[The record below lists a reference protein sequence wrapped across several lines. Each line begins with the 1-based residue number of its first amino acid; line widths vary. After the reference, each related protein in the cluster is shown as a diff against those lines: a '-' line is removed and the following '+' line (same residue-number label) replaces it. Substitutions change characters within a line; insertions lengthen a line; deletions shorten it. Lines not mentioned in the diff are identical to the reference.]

1 MGLKQITEEK
11 FNNYNF
17 KKHSTFVAVEHFWFA
32 DDEAKIIGTVL
43 RDNFDKDWSYVILAV
58 ENENE
63 ELNYNFVDAR
73 VSIES
78 DNEAI
83 NEITSRIRE
92 IARTRKVENDLYKS
106 TLFNKESS
114 IIIGDIDEAV
124 KKFFKK
130 YPEKMYDINPRKFEE
145 LIASILNDF
154 GFEIELTKATRD
166 GGRDIIAR
174 IKNSVTSFLTY
185 VECKRYAPDNKIG
198 VELIRSVTGV
208 LYLDKP
214 AKSIIVT
221 TGFFTKDAKEVAK
234 KIENQLE
241 LKDFNDIKHWLERY

>member
-17 KKHSTFVAVEHFWFA
+17 TKHTNFVAVEHFWFA
-32 DDEAKIIGTVL
+32 DDEARIIGTVL
-43 RDNFDKDWSYVILAV
+43 RDNFDKDWSYIILAA
-58 ENENE
+58 ENEDE
-63 ELNYNFVDAR
+63 ELNYEFVDAK

-78 DNEAI
+78 DDEAI
-83 NEITSRIRE
+83 NKITSQIRE

-106 TLFNKESS
+106 TLFNKDSS
-114 IIIGDIDEAV
+114 IIVGDIDDAV

-130 YPEKMYDINPRKFEE
+130 YPEKLYDINSRKFEE
-145 LIASILNDF
+145 LIASILHDF

-166 GGRDIIAR
+166 GERDIIAR

-185 VECKRYAPDNKIG
+185 IECKRYAPDNKIG
-198 VELIRSVTGV
+198 VELIRSVSGV

-221 TGFFTKDAKEVAK
+221 TSFFTKDAKEVAK
-234 KIENQLE
+234 KIENQLD
-241 LKDFNDIKHWLERY
+241 LKDFNDIKNWLKRY